1 MSDDDV
7 TTLAKAISD
16 LAEVV
21 ALHQAALQSLTMRVD
36 KLTDPEPH
44 SVKA

>member
-7 TTLAKAISD
+7 TKLAKAISD

-21 ALHQAALQSLTMRVD
+21 ALHQAALQSLTMRLD
-36 KLTDPEPH
+36 KLTDSGGH